1 MLNEIIENIKMLTNL
16 PTLRCNKQTLIIKE
30 LNINEI

>member
-1 MLNEIIENIKMLTNL
+1 MLHEIIENIIILTIL
-16 PTLRCNKQTLIIKE
+16 STLRCYKHTLIIKE